1 MTICCNTTKRHL
13 QHFAAI
19 GTAAGR
25 YRHVPLESAIE
36 SHHETPARSTGART
50 QGHQKRD
57 LAGHHERRS
66 WRADGQNDWLRG
78 GTVRRRSGIGLGVP
92 VGGEASV
99 VGPGAPGACHGG
111 QCHCRDFARATPT
124 MTRPD
129 HNGECR
135 ASRTRGR
142 LSSWTGKCRGL
153 NRRRERAAVDA
164 GIDTSLYGTASLID
178 RRTKPREEASA
189 SSGKSHGDASGD
201 PLGHGRQWPC
211 HR

>member
-1 MTICCNTTKRHL
+1 MTI
-13 QHFAAI
+13 AAA
-19 GTAAGR
+19 T
-25 YRHVPLESAIE
+25 PPSAIF
-36 SHHETPARSTGART
+36 STLPL
-50 QGHQKRD
+50 
-57 LAGHHERRS
+57 LALLLVIIAMFRWS
-66 WRADGQNDWLRG
+66 WTWRARG
-78 GTVRRRSGIGLGVP
+78 LPWGPMSLSG
-92 VGGEASV
+92 
-99 VGPGAPGACHGG
+99 
-111 QCHCRDFARATPT
+111 FARATPT

-142 LSSWTGKCRGL
+142 LSSWTGKCRVL